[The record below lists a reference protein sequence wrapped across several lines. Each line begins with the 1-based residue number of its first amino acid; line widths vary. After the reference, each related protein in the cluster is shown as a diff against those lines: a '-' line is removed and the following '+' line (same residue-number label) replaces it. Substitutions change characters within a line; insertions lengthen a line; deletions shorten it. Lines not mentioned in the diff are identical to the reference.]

1 MSRLGGDLGGFFR
14 LHIRA
19 SDSSLSNRRA
29 SLTGRGRHWNFD
41 PLQCLGP
48 RPDILNRYI
57 SLSCLRWLPTACHE
71 RLAYFH
77 WPQWVTWLVTWW
89 VTWSRWPEA
98 GRHIGKFSLWT
109 TLLRFSRSAQISL
122 FSNFTKLGQLFF
134 DNIFFGLTSQGFCAD
149 QNYPWKKCIKSKQSK
164 RDREKLQPLFNI
176 PLLNTAWQSSGLC
189 ALDTLEYSLIQSIK
203 KVWEILFS
211 RGEKPLNPAQF
222 ATCPPS
228 VFRHSRQAN
237 SALSGPKF
245 RAGGPKF
252 CTGPIIC
259 TGSKFCLVLDL
270 IK

>member
-1 MSRLGGDLGGFFR
+1 MFGT
-14 LHIRA
+14 A
-19 SDSSLSNRRA
+19 A
-29 SLTGRGRHWNFD
+29 
-41 PLQCLGP
+41 
-48 RPDILNRYI
+48 RYFEPVHKFE
-57 SLSCLRWLPTACHE
+57 LPTVIADSVSHE

-89 VTWSRWPEA
+89 VTWSRWPET

-176 PLLNTAWQSSGLC
+176 PLLNTPWQSSGLC

-270 IK
+270 VNGEKTRQWTSCGTWLWALSDGQNNTGWWLKCPCIISI